1 MGGCRNW
8 SRRFLLDS
16 RFGPDLV
23 QIWSRFG
30 PDPVQIE
37 VHPGPGRHWIGGKK
51 AGKVVSVQRNIF
63 WREKAMIR
71 HVYFQSCGAHF
82 YIQRSTSSVPP
93 KRNNLTTF
101 YNILQHFTIFYNIY
115 NIYNIHTTF
124 TTFYNILQHYP
135 WRCVV
140 SPEGR

>member
-1 MGGCRNW
+1 MVTTVSKSIDFLPSGVITRM
-8 SRRFLLDS
+8 RRVITPAFFVVSEATQEDTGL
-16 RFGPDLV
+16 
-23 QIWSRFG
+23 
-30 PDPVQIE
+30 
-37 VHPGPGRHWIGGKK
+37 GGKK
-51 AGKVVSVQRNIF
+51 WGKLYRYKEIF
-63 WREKAMIR
+63 FGTKILAMIR

-93 KRNNLTTF
+93 KRNNLTHFTTF
-101 YNILQHFTIFYNIY
+101 YNILQHFTTFATF
-115 NIYNIHTTF
+115 YNIHTTF